1 MITGQHVLV
10 WKTIPTELGDSI
22 SFRVGR
28 TDISTKRHVV
38 LFQWKSSPINQ
49 LFRSYPLK
57 YAYEDLSDDQFEELV
72 VFICQKLLGMGVQP
86 FAKGADAG
94 KDARFHG
101 TAAEIPNPNV
111 PWVGKVIIQAK
122 HTNGINRSC
131 SETDF
136 FGSDDTSKSTILGKE
151 IQRIAD
157 LREDGELDYYMIF
170 TNRRLTSGTEK
181 EIRKYISQNCDVPED
196 SILIFGIEH
205 IEILLKTY
213 PEIVERAQI
222 NPVDSPLIV
231 SPDDLS
237 EIIEALANSEFIDS
251 NAFDPPVPR
260 VGYATKNTLN
270 NMDPDYAKEIR
281 KRYLK
286 ETATIQA
293 FLAAPENRDLLEKY
307 ESVVEEFQL
316 KILAKRKPEQTF
328 DAVLEYLID
337 LLFARDPVLRK
348 RGNKRLTRAML
359 FYMYWICDLGKV
371 E

>member
-1 MITGQHVLV
+1 M
-10 WKTIPTELGDSI
+10 
-22 SFRVGR
+22 
-28 TDISTKRHVV
+28 
-38 LFQWKSSPINQ
+38 
-49 LFRSYPLK
+49 K

-86 FAKGADAG
+86 FAKGKDAG

-101 TAAEIPNPNV
+101 TAAEIPSPSDS
-111 PWVGKVIIQAK
+111 WKGKVIIQAK

-136 FGSDDTSKSTILGKE
+136 FNPDDISASTILGKE
-151 IQRIAD
+151 VPRIAN
-157 LREDGELDYYMIF
+157 LRKDGELDHYMIF
-170 TNRRLTSGTEK
+170 TNRRLTAGTEV
-181 EIRKYISQNCDVPED
+181 EIRRFISKKCDIPEE
-196 SILIFGIEH
+196 SILIYGVGH
-205 IEILLKTY
+205 IELLLKAY
-213 PEIVERAQI
+213 PDIADKAKI

-237 EIIEALANSEFIDS
+237 EIIEALAANDVVDPST
-251 NAFDPPVPR
+251 FDPPVPR
-260 VGYATKNTLN
+260 VGYATKNILN

-293 FLAAPENRDLLEKY
+293 FLAAPENRYLLEKY

-337 LLFARDPVLRK
+337 LLFARDPVLIK